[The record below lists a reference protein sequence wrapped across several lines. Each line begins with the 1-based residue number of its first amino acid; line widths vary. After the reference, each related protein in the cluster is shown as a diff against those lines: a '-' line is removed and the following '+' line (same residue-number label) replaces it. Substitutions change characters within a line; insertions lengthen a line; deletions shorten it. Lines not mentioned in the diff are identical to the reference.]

1 MMKIDEKGIDRSMI
15 DHDYSLSLSL
25 FLSWVTTYIPLNR
38 VYDHTKRCQVG
49 SDTHISVIAKISN
62 KRIVSMLF
70 LKNEKGNCIYI
81 FHVFDD
87 SFVKFLIY
95 IDVYIWIKFKD
106 PSVLIIR
113 ETQDDL
119 EIIRKDRIESSV
131 CTVFLYCSGFGLGYK
146 NER

>member
-1 MMKIDEKGIDRSMI
+1 MPGRFW
-15 DHDYSLSLSL
+15 Y
-25 FLSWVTTYIPLNR
+25 TYIGDCKNIEQKDCVHAVPKK
-38 VYDHTKRCQVG
+38 TKR
-49 SDTHISVIAKISN
+49 VI
-62 KRIVSMLF
+62 V
-70 LKNEKGNCIYI
+70 YI

-87 SFVKFLIY
+87 SFIKFLIY

-119 EIIRKDRIESSV
+119 EMIRKDRIESSV

-146 NER
+146 SER